1 MSKDVFAPDVWAGC
15 QQNPTFR
22 VTNGRCLMYGA
33 DEQCVFTLVSM
44 GISVEENT
52 AFRSATDSCKCR
64 ILEGALLYTRFATLV
79 AELVSH
85 KEQADLTL
93 SSSERHPTQGGIRGK
108 GRMSK
113 AFSTTAHGQETSN
126 EMWE

>member
-1 MSKDVFAPDVWAGC
+1 
-15 QQNPTFR
+15 
-22 VTNGRCLMYGA
+22 
-33 DEQCVFTLVSM
+33 M

-79 AELVSH
+79 ADLLSH

-93 SSSERHPTQGGIRGK
+93 STSERHPIQGESRRKTKVNRAFRRLIT
-108 GRMSK
+108 GRR
-113 AFSTTAHGQETSN
+113 
-126 EMWE
+126 